1 MDIKKKILIVED
13 NKSLAAIYQSRLE
26 LEGFAT
32 TLVDDG
38 EKALAAAVEFRP
50 DLILLDVMMPEVN
63 GFDVLDILKNTDKTM
78 NIKIILLTALSQLED
93 KEQAARLGADDYLV
107 KTEADLD
114 SIVGCI
120 KNCIA

>member
-32 TLVDDG
+32 TLVNDG
-38 EKALAAAVEFRP
+38 EKALSTAVELRP

-78 NIKIILLTALSQLED
+78 NIKVIILTALSQLQD
-93 KEQAARLGADDYLV
+93 KEQATRLGADDYLV
-107 KTEADLD
+107 KSEADLD
-114 SIVGCI
+114 SIVSHIRDCI
-120 KNCIA
+120 D

>member
-32 TLVDDG
+32 TLVNDG
-38 EKALAAAVEFRP
+38 EKALSTAVELRP

-78 NIKIILLTALSQLED
+78 NIKIIILTALSQLQD
-93 KEQAARLGADDYLV
+93 KEQATRLGADDYLV
-107 KTEADLD
+107 KSEADLD
-114 SIVGCI
+114 SIVSHIRDCI
-120 KNCIA
+120 S